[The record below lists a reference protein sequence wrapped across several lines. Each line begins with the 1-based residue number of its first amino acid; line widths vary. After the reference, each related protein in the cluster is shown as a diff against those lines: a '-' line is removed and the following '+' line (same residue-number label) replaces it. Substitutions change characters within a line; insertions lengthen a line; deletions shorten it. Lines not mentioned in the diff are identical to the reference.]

1 MEYDNEEYNWQPF
14 LDVDAPFPGQ
24 VSPYATTVDETL
36 TDIFSCL
43 ELKKEKDAIVDLGSG
58 DGKIIH
64 YAAIK
69 YGIFGLGLDINPD
82 LVAKA
87 QRISTEQNVSHIT
100 QFLLKSFLDEDF
112 DFSFCLAGQKRYPTV
127 ITMYLLPEALE
138 LLRPKLEEYVK
149 SRSPNNNII
158 VISVLFKMEKWKPKR
173 ISDRGN
179 VFYYNITSF

>member
-43 ELKKEKDAIVDLGSG
+43 DLKQEKDAIVDLGSG

-69 YGIFGLGLDINPD
+69 YGIFGLGLVIILPY
-82 LVAKA
+82 LY
-87 QRISTEQNVSHIT
+87 IFIHTY
-100 QFLLKSFLDEDF
+100 LD
-112 DFSFCLAGQKRYPTV
+112 
-127 ITMYLLPEALE
+127 
-138 LLRPKLEEYVK
+138 
-149 SRSPNNNII
+149 
-158 VISVLFKMEKWKPKR
+158 
-173 ISDRGN
+173 
-179 VFYYNITSF
+179 YYFNRNTDV